1 MELMEHTSKNLKK
14 IFLDRREKINYN
26 PIKTRGMRLMC
37 ERLWEEFDD
46 VWIKYE
52 NNKATYEQW
61 EKALD
66 KWLNAEEV

>member
-14 IFLDRREKINYN
+14 IFLDRLEKINYN

-37 ERLWEEFDD
+37 ERLWEECDD

-52 NNKATYEQW
+52 INKATYEQW

>member
-1 MELMEHTSKNLKK
+1 
-14 IFLDRREKINYN
+14 
-26 PIKTRGMRLMC
+26 MRLMC
-37 ERLWEEFDD
+37 KRLWEEFDD

-61 EKALD
+61 EKTLD

>member
-1 MELMEHTSKNLKK
+1 
-14 IFLDRREKINYN
+14 
-26 PIKTRGMRLMC
+26 MRLMC

>member
-1 MELMEHTSKNLKK
+1 MEHTSKNLKK
-14 IFLDRREKINYN
+14 IFLDRLEKINYN
-26 PIKTRGMRLMC
+26 TIKTRGMRLMC

>member
-14 IFLDRREKINYN
+14 IFLDRLKEINYN

-37 ERLWEEFDD
+37 KRLWEEFDD